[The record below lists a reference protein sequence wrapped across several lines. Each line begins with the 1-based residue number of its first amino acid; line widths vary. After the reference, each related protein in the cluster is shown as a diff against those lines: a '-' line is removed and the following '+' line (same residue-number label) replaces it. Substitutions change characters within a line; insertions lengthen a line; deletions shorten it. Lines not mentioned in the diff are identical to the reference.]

1 RAGAARRLLSPRPD
15 VRSTRPAGPGAR
27 RVRARAGHGHQLRGR
42 GRATVA
48 ALTRHRRHG
57 KLPPFLTVLHFQA
70 SMLRTRTPKLSQI
83 QRPVTDGVERVVE
96 ELRRIVLSD
105 LPAIGEVNDHLL
117 WARGKLFRP
126 TLLLLSH
133 RASGGGDPRAVT
145 LAAIVEL
152 VHLATL
158 VHDDAVDH
166 SVLRRGM
173 PTVNALWNHQTAV
186 IMGDY
191 LYSRSISALAELGRV
206 EFITVLSRAANEM
219 SVGELRQL
227 SSCDALDF
235 TESDYERLI
244 SSKTASLMSAACE
257 LGAASAG
264 ETYRASL
271 ARYGHALGMAFQVVD
286 DLLDY
291 TGTES
296 TVGKPTGQDLRE
308 HKVTLPLI
316 AAMREMPASGRREVE
331 RFFADPVPQ
340 EHAITA
346 ISELVREH
354 GGLEYARSRAD
365 EYGRQAAEA
374 LLAVP
379 DNEAAEA
386 LRAAVSY
393 VVERSN

>member
-1 RAGAARRLLSPRPD
+1 
-15 VRSTRPAGPGAR
+15 
-27 RVRARAGHGHQLRGR
+27 
-42 GRATVA
+42 
-48 ALTRHRRHG
+48 
-57 KLPPFLTVLHFQA
+57 
-70 SMLRTRTPKLSQI
+70 MLRTRTPKLSQI
-83 QRPVTDGVERVVE
+83 QRPVRDEVERVVD

-105 LPAIGEVNDHLL
+105 FPAIGEVNDHLL

-133 RASGGGDPRAVT
+133 RVAGGGDRRAVT

-191 LYSRSISALAELGRV
+191 LYSRSISSLAELGRV
-206 EFITVLSRAANEM
+206 DFITVLSRAANEM

-227 SSCDALDF
+227 SSCDALQF
-235 TESDYERLI
+235 SELDYDRLI

-257 LGAASAG
+257 LGAALAG
-264 ETYRASL
+264 ERQREPL
-271 ARYGHALGMAFQVVD
+271 ARFGHALGMAFQIVD

-291 TGTES
+291 TES
-296 TVGKPTGQDLRE
+296 EAMVGKPTGQDLRE

-316 AAMREMPASGRREVE
+316 AAMREMGPAERRDVE
-331 RFFADPVPQ
+331 HFFADPVPDDAGID
-340 EHAITA
+340 HVTD
-346 ISELVREH
+346 LVRRH
-354 GGLEYARSRAD
+354 GGLEYARNRAD
-365 EYGRQAAEA
+365 DFGRLATEA
-374 LLAVP
+374 LLELPAG
-379 DNEAAEA
+379 DALEA
-386 LRAAVSY
+386 LQASVSY
-393 VVERSN
+393 VVERRN

>member
-1 RAGAARRLLSPRPD
+1 
-15 VRSTRPAGPGAR
+15 
-27 RVRARAGHGHQLRGR
+27 
-42 GRATVA
+42 
-48 ALTRHRRHG
+48 
-57 KLPPFLTVLHFQA
+57 
-70 SMLRTRTPKLSQI
+70 MLRTRTPKLSRI
-83 QRPVTDGVERVVE
+83 QDPVRDDIEGVVD

-105 LPAIGEVNDHLL
+105 FPAIGEVNEHLL

-126 TLLLLSH
+126 TLLLLAN
-133 RASGGGDPRAVT
+133 RIGDRPHPRAIS

-191 LYSRSISALAELGRV
+191 LYSRSISALAALGRV
-206 EFITVLSRAANEM
+206 DYITILSRAANEM

-235 TESDYERLI
+235 SEEDYDRLI

-257 LGAASAG
+257 LGAAAG
-264 ETYRASL
+264 NEEYRGSL
-271 ARYGHALGMAFQVVD
+271 ADYGHALGMAFQIAD

-291 TGTES
+291 TQS
-296 TVGKPTGQDLRE
+296 ADVVGKPTGQDLRE

-316 AAMREMPASGRREVE
+316 AAMREMDGGAVARVRD
-331 RFFADPVPQ
+331 FFADPEPTDEGIGEV
-340 EHAITA
+340 TR
-346 ISELVREH
+346 LVREH
-354 GGLEYARSRAD
+354 GGLEYARNRAD
-365 EYGRQAAEA
+365 KFGGMAADALLGLPGGECTDALQAAIA
-374 LLAVP
+374 
-379 DNEAAEA
+379 
-386 LRAAVSY
+386 Y
-393 VVERSN
+393 VIERNN